1 VCERR
6 SYSNDYAIRE
16 WNIGA
21 AFESEVAAKEDK
33 MSGRPNNAKT
43 LQRRHF
49 LAGAAGTLLTPL
61 AVAQPASGAVRV
73 SPSQTLGPFYPRNAG
88 ERPAETDADLLRV
101 EGDRV
106 LTKGVPIYLTGR
118 VLDRRGQPLTNAAVE
133 IWQCDAHSVY
143 HHPAGGAE
151 AERDPNFQGYGMT
164 RTDSGGTFH
173 FRTIKPIAYPGR
185 TPHIHVRV
193 QASGASAFAT
203 QLYLPDDPGNRRDF
217 LFSRMSA
224 EDQAALTLKFEP
236 TTAAGAMHALARATQ
251 LIART
256 ELVVG

>member
-1 VCERR
+1 M
-6 SYSNDYAIRE
+6 
-16 WNIGA
+16 
-21 AFESEVAAKEDK
+21 K

-61 AVAQPASGAVRV
+61 AVAQSASSAVRV

-88 ERPAETDADLLRV
+88 ERPAETDADLLRI

-118 VLDRRGQPLTNAAVE
+118 VLDRRGHPLTNAAVE
-133 IWQCDAHSVY
+133 IWQCDANSVY

-151 AERDPNFQGYGMT
+151 AERDPNFQGYGVT
-164 RTDSGGTFH
+164 RTDAGGTFH

-185 TPHIHVRV
+185 TPHIHIRV

-217 LFSRMSA
+217 LFSRLSA
-224 EDQAALTLKFEP
+224 EDQAALTLKFDP
-236 TTAAGAMHALARATQ
+236 TPAAGATHPLARATQ

>member
-1 VCERR
+1 
-6 SYSNDYAIRE
+6 
-16 WNIGA
+16 
-21 AFESEVAAKEDK
+21 
-33 MSGRPNNAKT
+33 MSKRPNNAKT

-61 AVAQPASGAVRV
+61 AVAQTASAALRV
-73 SPSQTLGPFYPRNAG
+73 SPSQTLGPFYPRNAS

-106 LTKGVPIYLTGR
+106 LTKGLPIYLTGR
-118 VLDRRGQPLTNAAVE
+118 VLDRRGQPLTNIAVE
-133 IWQCDAHSVY
+133 IWQCDANAVY

-151 AERDPNFQGYGMT
+151 TERDPNFQGYGVA
-164 RTDSGGTFH
+164 RTDTAGAFH

-193 QASGASAFAT
+193 QAPGASAFAT
-203 QLYLPDDPGNRRDF
+203 QLYLADDPGNRRDF

-224 EDQAALTLKFEP
+224 DEQAALTLRFEP
-236 TTAAGAMHALARATQ
+236 TTAAGAAHALARATQ
-251 LIART
+251 QIARAD
-256 ELVVG
+256 LVIA